1 MIIQGEGETISD
13 IDNVC
18 KKVLE
23 LLFDVEDG
31 KTGLNE
37 KEDILNE
44 SKGNNILDLEKESSD
59 LEENELNKE
68 NQIIIFEDQDGDFD
82 SIFIDEF
89 NEYENYKKKKRNH
102 LSLEND
108 LTKFY
113 DNLKI
118 SNKSINQ
125 LIDN

>member
-1 MIIQGEGETISD
+1 M
-13 IDNVC
+13 
-18 KKVLE
+18 LE

-37 KEDILNE
+37 KKDILNE
-44 SKGNNILDLEKESSD
+44 SKGNNILELEKESSVSD
-59 LEENELNKE
+59 EIELNKG
-68 NQIIIFEDQDGDFD
+68 NQIIICEEQDGDFD

-113 DNLKI
+113 DHLKI
-118 SNKSINQ
+118 SNISNKQ

>member
-44 SKGNNILDLEKESSD
+44 Y
-59 LEENELNKE
+59 KE
-68 NQIIIFEDQDGDFD
+68 NQIIICEEQDGDVD

-113 DNLKI
+113 DHLKI
-118 SNKSINQ
+118 SNKSKNH

>member
-1 MIIQGEGETISD
+1 MLNMIIQGEGETISD
-13 IDNVC
+13 IDKVC

-31 KTGLNE
+31 KTWLNE
-37 KEDILNE
+37 KEDIINE
-44 SKGNNILDLEKESSD
+44 YKGNNILDLEKESPD
-59 LEENELNKE
+59 LDENELNKE
-68 NQIIIFEDQDGDFD
+68 NQIIICEEKDGDVD

-89 NEYENYKKKKRNH
+89 ENYKKKKRNH

-113 DNLKI
+113 DHLKI
-118 SNKSINQ
+118 SNKSNNQ